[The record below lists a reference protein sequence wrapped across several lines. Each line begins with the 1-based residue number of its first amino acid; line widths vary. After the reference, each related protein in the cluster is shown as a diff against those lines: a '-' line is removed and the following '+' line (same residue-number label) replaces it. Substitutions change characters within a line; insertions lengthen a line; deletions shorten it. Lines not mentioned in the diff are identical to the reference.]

1 MFIKQIVIEGVEG
14 DVEIRRTEHG
24 AVVIANEVE
33 IPVDRDDSEGDRAA
47 RYAVAWNA
55 AKVLCGTTKRCE
67 PNATNSMIHDVL
79 NEIERVAGC

>member
-14 DVEIRRTEHG
+14 DVEIRRTERG
-24 AVVIANEVE
+24 AVVIANDVEVE
-33 IPVDRDDSEGDRAA
+33 VARDDSRDD

-55 AKVLCGTTKRCE
+55 AKVLCGTTKRGE

-79 NEIERVAGC
+79 SEIERVAGC